1 MSKLRVVQWATGNIG
16 SRSLR
21 DVVEHPALDL
31 AGVYVTSAAKVGL
44 DAADLCQL
52 DRKTGIT
59 ATSDIDDILD
69 LGADC
74 VLYMPAACDFD
85 EVTRLLGGGANI
97 VTTRG
102 EFHHP
107 ASMDPAVRARVE
119 AACEPWG
126 TSIHSTGSSPG
137 FITEALPIVLAS
149 VQRRLGSLTI
159 NEYADLSRRDSPDL
173 LFNVMG
179 FGRPPEYFDPRRFG
193 YGAVAF
199 GPSLRLTAQA
209 LGLPLDDVT
218 ATGEVAVTRAP
229 LTIAAGVIEAGT
241 VAAQRMVVSGKRKG
255 TELIRFC
262 ANWYCGTDLAVERA
276 WDLRETGWN
285 VLVNGDA
292 PLDIDIRFPFP
303 LERMGDMTPGYTAN
317 RAVNAIPY
325 VVAAGPGI
333 RTTADL
339 PQIIATVTELLQ
351 RARGLARTRRS
362 SRIVVGC
369 VESTPGSS
377 VGAGS
382 SCWPALPRSAACR
395 CSPVHC
401 RSACRSSRHR
411 N

>member
-1 MSKLRVVQWATGNIG
+1 MSQLRVVQWATGNIG

-21 DVVEHPALDL
+21 HVIEHPALDL
-31 AGVYVTSAAKVGL
+31 AGVYVTSAAKAGL
-44 DAADLCQL
+44 DAADLCGL
-52 DRKTGIT
+52 DAKTGVI
-59 ATSDIDDILD
+59 ATSDIDEIVA

-74 VLYMPAACDFD
+74 VLYMPAACDVD
-85 EVTRLLGGGANI
+85 EVTSLLASGANI

-107 ASMDPAVRARVE
+107 ASMDPAIRARVE

-149 VQRRLGSLTI
+149 IQRRLGSLRI
-159 NEYADLSRRDSPDL
+159 SEYADLSRRNSPDL
-173 LFNVMG
+173 LFNIMG
-179 FGRPPEYFDPRRFG
+179 FGKSPEHFDPRRFG
-193 YGAVAF
+193 YGAISF
-199 GPSLRLTAQA
+199 GPSLRLTAEA

-218 ATGEVAVTRAP
+218 STGEVAVARES

-241 VAAQRMVVSGKRKG
+241 VAAQRMVVSGLRKG

-262 ANWYCGTDLAVERA
+262 ANWYCGTDLAVESP

-285 VLVNGDA
+285 VFVDGDA
-292 PLDIDIRFPFP
+292 PLDIDIRFAFP

-339 PQIIATVTELLQ
+339 PQIIASLT
-351 RARGLARTRRS
+351 
-362 SRIVVGC
+362 
-369 VESTPGSS
+369 
-377 VGAGS
+377 
-382 SCWPALPRSAACR
+382 
-395 CSPVHC
+395 
-401 RSACRSSRHR
+401 
-411 N
+411 